1 MAKII
6 QVEYYNTI
14 IVKSETKN
22 WHIEESRIKG
32 GFNSKAMDY
41 GVRAHITNE
50 DYRSQR
56 RSNSLIYSGIYNDR
70 TGVNNTNQ
78 FPIDKPITL
87 SVDIQQGS
95 IQKLFAEDQKLNIF
109 QEEKVRYVPIDKD
122 IIYTA
127 EGVPLS
133 TTSRVFLGDVVSY
146 GTNYGIG
153 KNPESFC
160 HYAGRKY
167 FVDKPKGAVLRL
179 SSDGI
184 TEISNYGMR
193 AFFRDNLSGRLGF
206 GQQIHLSWDIYNK
219 DLVLNMLS
227 LSEPGFVSDSDSYTV
242 VFDEYSNGW
251 TSFFSYIPEGF
262 SGSLDG
268 DYYTFKNNNIYK
280 HNSSS
285 SYNSF
290 YGTSYDSRV
299 DFIFNAEPS
308 ANKNLV
314 TINYEGSDSWNIS
327 NIETDSDQAENI
339 LAYDINNQDLIIS
352 AFQKTH
358 NKYYSNIM
366 NATSPS
372 ENEVVF
378 GADISGVKGFYAKMR
393 IQTSGTTYKELF
405 SVSTNYNINSY

>member
-32 GFNSKAMDY
+32 AFNAKSMDY
-41 GVRAHITNE
+41 GVRAHISNE
-50 DYRSQR
+50 DYRAQT

-70 TGVNNTNQ
+70 TGINNTNQ

-95 IQKLFAEDQKLNIF
+95 IQKLFAEDQVLNIF

-133 TTSRVFLGDVVSY
+133 TSSKVFLGDIVSY

-153 KNPESFC
+153 KNPESFSY
-160 HYAGRKY
+160 YAGRKY

-179 SSDGI
+179 SADGI

-193 AFFRDNLSGRLGF
+193 SYFRDNLSVASA
-206 GQQIHLSWDIYNK
+206 IHTAWDIYNK
-219 DLVLNMLS
+219 DLVLTAIR
-227 LSEPGFVSDSDSYTV
+227 PSDSFTV
-242 VFDEYSNGW
+242 AFDEYAKGW
-251 TSFFSYIPEGF
+251 TSFYSYIPEGF

-268 DYYTFKNNNIYK
+268 QFYTFYNNNIWV
-280 HNSSS
+280 HNNSPE

-290 YGTSYDSRV
+290 YGTAYDSSV
-299 DFIFNAEPS
+299 DFIFNMEAS
-308 ANKNLV
+308 ASKNFL

-327 NIETDSDQAENI
+327 NIETDTDQAEDI
-339 LAYDINNQDLIIS
+339 AAYDVSNQDLIIS
-352 AFQKTH
+352 AFQKIH

-366 NATSPS
+366 NATSGNI
-372 ENEVVF
+372 NEVVF
-378 GADISGVKGFYAKMR
+378 GDEMSGVKGFFAKMK
-393 IQTSGTTYKELF
+393 IQTSSSSYKELF

>member
-14 IVKSETKN
+14 IVKSGTKN

-32 GFNSKAMDY
+32 AFNAKAMDY

-50 DYRSQR
+50 DYRPQT

-95 IQKLFAEDQKLNIF
+95 IQKLFSEDEKLNIF
-109 QEEKVRYVPIDKD
+109 QEEKVRYVKIDKD
-122 IIYTA
+122 VIYTA

-133 TTSRVFLGDVVSY
+133 TRSNVFLGDINSY
-146 GTNYGIG
+146 ATNYGIG
-153 KNPESFC
+153 KNPESFSR
-160 HYAGRKY
+160 YAGRKY

-179 SSDGI
+179 SADGI

-193 AFFRDNLSGRLGF
+193 SFFRDNLSGATE
-206 GQQIHLSWDIYNK
+206 IHTAWDMYNK
-219 DLVLNMLS
+219 DLVLTAIR
-227 LSEPGFVSDSDSYTV
+227 PSDSFTV
-242 VFDEYSNGW
+242 AFDEYANGW
-251 TSFFSYIPEGF
+251 TSFYSYIPQGF

-268 DYYTFKNNNIYK
+268 QFYTFYNNNIWI
-280 HNSSS
+280 HNNSPE

-290 YGTSYDSRV
+290 YGTTHESSV
-299 DFIFNAEPS
+299 DFIFNGEAS
-308 ANKNLV
+308 ANKNFL

-327 NIETDSDQAENI
+327 NIETDTDQAENI
-339 LAYDINNQDLIIS
+339 AEYISLNQDLIIS

-366 NATSPS
+366 NATSAS
-372 ENEVVF
+372 EDEIVF
-378 GADISGVKGFYAKMR
+378 GADVSGVKGFYAKMK
-393 IQTSGTTYKELF
+393 IQTSATAYKELF